1 MVAAAAAVVANMSRL
16 ELLNV
21 FVNDRLAAAGEEIV
35 RAVKDA
41 LVEYQSE
48 ILRSKEE
55 NERLRRLL
63 NVAVQ
68 RLLLQQTGEQ
78 QRTGEQQQHQQQQQ
92 RATSHEKHPCLLCS
106 MAAVSVVAVTQTL
119 LSLSSLHTS
128 LSSQEKEE
136 NRETNAGQDKI
147 AVETTIFSFICTK
160 NDYDVVHFSEP
171 VPTVHPQDDG
181 QPCEWRNSMEL
192 LPQVKEEPNLR
203 NIQID
208 CSYEARDSEEG
219 NCSHTETVQGSLPLP
234 AETVCSRRS
243 VSPPQLTSQEFKTEG
258 DRKENSS
265 NSLASSLTDHTDCSL
280 AQKDSCSSAAKS
292 HRTQKAEH
300 QVKGLLC
307 SNGKQSVHVLQIKN
321 VRSLK
326 PQLPRASHPSQS
338 IQRWHS
344 CKECGKGFS
353 FACQLEVHM
362 RWHTKEKPYSC
373 TVCRKSFTTVSMLKR
388 HHRIHT
394 GEKPFRCH
402 VCGKCFNQSA
412 HLNTHFRL
420 HTRERSSWGRSSH
433 TK

>member
-1 MVAAAAAVVANMSRL
+1 MSRL

-21 FVNDRLAAAGEEIV
+21 FLNDRLTAAGEEIF

-41 LVEYQSE
+41 VVEYQSE

-68 RLLLQQTGEQ
+68 RLLLQPEL
-78 QRTGEQQQHQQQQQ
+78 H
-92 RATSHEKHPCLLCS
+92 
-106 MAAVSVVAVTQTL
+106 SVQP
-119 LSLSSLHTS
+119 
-128 LSSQEKEE
+128 QE
-136 NRETNAGQDKI
+136 
-147 AVETTIFSFICTK
+147 
-160 NDYDVVHFSEP
+160 
-171 VPTVHPQDDG
+171 DG
-181 QPCEWRNSMEL
+181 QPCESEWRGRVEL
-192 LPQVKEEPNLR
+192 PPQVKEEPKLR
-203 NIQID
+203 NIQTD
-208 CSYEARDSEEG
+208 EGGDSEEG
-219 NCSHTETVQGSLPLP
+219 NCSHVEPLQRSHPPP
-234 AETVCSRRS
+234 AQTVCSRLS
-243 VSPPQLTSQEFKTEG
+243 VSTPPLTSQEIKAESG
-258 DRKENSS
+258 REDDRRQQAA
-265 NSLASSLTDHTDCSL
+265 NSLASSLTVHSNCRA
-280 AQKDSCSSAAKS
+280 AQSDSCSSPAKT
-292 HRTQKAEH
+292 HRTQKAD
-300 QVKGLLC
+300 QQMKGSLR
-307 SNGKQSVHVLQIKN
+307 SNGKASAHIFQVKN

-326 PQLPRASHPSQS
+326 PPLPRSSHPSQS

-373 TVCRKSFTTVSMLKR
+373 AVCRKSFTTVSMLKR

-420 HTRERSSWGRSSH
+420 HTRERAGWSRAPHS
-433 TK
+433 K